1 MTLVHA
7 ATTHGGFLYTELH
20 NCEPN
25 IWMQQSSAVIPEI
38 CVYNAVVTTRRVTS
52 LTAGFLD
59 PRFECVGSR
68 TNQLVNR
75 ASFIKTGV
83 LILRKKLVYK
93 RIYFP
98 AKIGVAAAGCR
109 SGVASMNGLQA
120 SVRPMKNVVCWL
132 SPSTCGSYYQAIRT
146 GYVIRIAG

>member
-1 MTLVHA
+1 
-7 ATTHGGFLYTELH
+7 
-20 NCEPN
+20 
-25 IWMQQSSAVIPEI
+25 MQQSSAVIPEI

-75 ASFIKTGV
+75 ASFINTGA
-83 LILRKKLVYK
+83 LILRKERVYK

-98 AKIGVAAAGCR
+98 AKIAVAAAGCR
-109 SGVASMNGLQA
+109 SRVASMNGLQA
-120 SVRPMKNVVCWL
+120 S
-132 SPSTCGSYYQAIRT
+132 
-146 GYVIRIAG
+146 IAAEEEGRWPAVEPVNLRQLLIELVWCAGK